1 MRQESPGSPCCA
13 KSTLKICNLLE
24 VIIYRDIQFV
34 WTQSP
39 RYIKMMINNGFEPTL
54 VQVPFV
60 VLGSLETAPSLKINI
75 VGYSKYDRR

>member
-1 MRQESPGSPCCA
+1 MKWLYVENS
-13 KSTLKICNLLE
+13 
-24 VIIYRDIQFV
+24 VV
-34 WTQSP
+34 WTQSA